1 MRIGIDARFY
11 GSLGKGLGRYTEKLI
26 TYLEGL
32 PNDANTYVIFLRR
45 ENFNEYQPAHS
56 RFTKIIADYPWY
68 GWAEQLTFPL
78 LLWRKR
84 LDLIHF
90 PHFNVPLILGK
101 PYIVTIHD
109 LILLHF
115 PTVKASELPP
125 FLYWLKYLAY
135 RTVIASAIFRA
146 RSIIA
151 VSDFTKRDIE
161 TVYPSARGKVHTTLE
176 AVDPYCSWLDPDAER
191 LFLRRLDLIETET
204 PSMRSKRFVL
214 YVGNAYPHKN
224 LEFLLTVALKFPE
237 TIFLC
242 VGKEDYFYRSF
253 RKKVMGARVGNI
265 RFAGYVDDRSLGV
278 LYRRASAYLFPSLYE
293 GFGLPGLEAMNYGLP
308 VIAARAGSL
317 PEIYADAALYF
328 DPSDADMCAA
338 ALHQVFD
345 QEERRRRQALGFD
358 RAARFSWEG
367 MASETLRLYNREAS
381 EKSRRESN
389 A

>member
-32 PNDANTYVIFLRR
+32 PEDANTYVIFLRR
-45 ENFNEYQPAHS
+45 ENFNEYQPVHP
-56 RFTKIIADYPWY
+56 RFTKSIADYPWY
-68 GWAEQLTFPL
+68 GWAEQLLFPL
-78 LLWRKR
+78 LLWRER

-90 PHFNVPLILGK
+90 PHFNVPLFLRK
-101 PYIVTIHD
+101 PFIVTIHD

-135 RTVIASAIFRA
+135 RVVIASAVGRA
-146 RSIIA
+146 RSIIT

-161 TVYPSARGKVHTTLE
+161 TVYPAAKGKVYTTLE
-176 AVDPYCSWLDPDAER
+176 AVDPYCHWLDPTAER
-191 LFLRRLDLIETET
+191 SLFQALGIVEADTAG
-204 PSMRSKRFVL
+204 SHAKRFVL

-224 LEFLLTVALKFPE
+224 LEFLLAVAPRFPE

-253 RKKVMGARVGNI
+253 RERVLAAQVDNI
-265 RFAGYVDDRSLGV
+265 RFAGYVDDRSLGA
-278 LYRRASAYLFPSLYE
+278 LYRRASAYIFPSLYE

-308 VIAARAGSL
+308 VVAARAGSL

-328 DPSDADMCAA
+328 DPLESDTCVE
-338 ALHQVFD
+338 ALRTVFD
-345 QEERRRRQALGFD
+345 QAESRKYRMLGFH
-358 RAARFSWEG
+358 RAAKFSWKR
-367 MASETLRLYNREAS
+367 MAIETLRLYNREARQ
-381 EKSRRESN
+381 KS
-389 A
+389 